1 MKRDYAER
9 NAMITGYGIVAK
21 ELIKLLSE
29 KQKLLIDTYKTSFK
43 VTAIVGSRGMV
54 YEKAGIDLLKLLEY
68 GTGSTALIQYAEE
81 KGLSLQPPIF
91 REDMLIECSPTDVE
105 TGGAALGYIKNAL
118 YANMNIVS
126 VSKGALVCSMPELLK
141 IAKEKACKIKYS
153 GATAAALPTLDIGE
167 FSLAGCKIMKI
178 EGILNGTS
186 NFILTKMSEE
196 NKSFEGALQIA
207 QERGIAETNP
217 SLDIE
222 GIDSACK
229 ILLLANGLLGS
240 QLTLEDIAIQGI
252 TEVTKR
258 DIQHA
263 KINGNDIKLIASA
276 DFANGNVR
284 VEVKPEII
292 KSDNPLIEVKGTN
305 KGVLFYTEEMGRI
318 CCTGG
323 ASHPRGAAAAALKD
337 MINLY
342 R

>member
-1 MKRDYAER
+1 
-9 NAMITGYGIVAK
+9 MITGYGIVAK

-29 KQKLLIDTYKTSFK
+29 KQELLIDTYKISFK
-43 VTAIVGSRGMV
+43 VTAIVGSKGMI
-54 YEKAGIDLLKLLEY
+54 YEEAGLDLPKLLQY
-68 GTGSTALIQYAEE
+68 GAGSTALMRYAREQR
-81 KGLSLQPPIF
+81 LSLQPPIF
-91 REDMLIECSPTDVE
+91 REDMLIECSPTDVQ
-105 TGGAALGYIKNAL
+105 TGGAALEYIKNAL
-118 YANMNIVS
+118 QANMNIVS
-126 VSKGALVCSMPELLK
+126 VSKGALVCAMPELLK
-141 IAKEKACKIKYS
+141 MAKEKECKIKYS

-167 FSLAGCKIMKI
+167 FSLAGCKITKI

-196 NKSFEGALQIA
+196 NKSFEAALQIA
-207 QERGIAETNP
+207 QESGIAEANP
-217 SLDIE
+217 DLDIK

-252 TEVTKR
+252 MEVTKR

-276 DFANGNVR
+276 SLANRDVR
-284 VEVKPEII
+284 VEVKPKII
-292 KSDNPLIEVKGTN
+292 KSDNPLIDVKGTN
-305 KGVLFYTEEMGRI
+305 KGILFYTEEMGTI

-323 ASHPRGAAAAALKD
+323 ASHPKGAAAAALKD